1 VRRPRLRG
9 RRRQAPLFVGLLATA
24 GLVVVGGATAQPGG
38 NSIDS
43 KKAEAQQ
50 VLAQIAAMDA
60 QLEVRI
66 QKYDQATYKLAKIQ
80 KQLKTSRQELTY
92 AHTSLVHAQKT
103 LQQRA
108 VALYTAPQDDST
120 VSVILG
126 ATSLDDLMSR
136 LDTAKRV
143 SRQDAQT
150 VSTVTQFRDLVAR
163 HTKVLA
169 KATVQQQQEVARQA
183 AERGTVQRQ
192 LAERQSYLSHVKGQ
206 IRDLIAQ
213 QQAAQRAASQRAAA
227 IAAARLAAAT
237 PSPTPSLDSSTSTAT
252 VVDSGGGSVAS
263 SGHGTQVAQI
273 ALAQQGKPYVWAAAG
288 PNDFDC
294 SGLVVYVFAQIGISL
309 PHSSYSLA
317 GMGQPVD
324 RADLEPGD
332 LVFFNGDSH
341 VGIYIGGGQM
351 VHAPHTGDV
360 VRVISIDEHG
370 GYGHARRI

>member
-1 VRRPRLRG
+1 
-9 RRRQAPLFVGLLATA
+9 
-24 GLVVVGGATAQPGG
+24 VVAGGATAQPGG
-38 NSIDS
+38 SIEG

-50 VLAQIAAMDA
+50 VMAQIAAMDA

-66 QKYDQATYKLAKIQ
+66 QRYDEATYKLAQIQ
-80 KQLKTSRQELTY
+80 KQLKTSTQELAY
-92 AHTSLVHAQKT
+92 ARTSLVHAQKT

-126 ATSLDDLMSR
+126 ATSLDDLMTR

-150 VSTVTQFRDLVAR
+150 VSSVTQFRDLVVR
-163 HTKVLA
+163 HTRVLA
-169 KATVQQQQEVARQA
+169 KARAQQQQEVARQA
-183 AERGTVQRQ
+183 AERGTVERQ
-192 LAERQSYLSHVKGQ
+192 LAERQNYLANVKGQ
-206 IRDLIAQ
+206 IRQLIEA
-213 QQAAQRAASQRAAA
+213 QQAAERAAA
-227 IAAARLAAAT
+227 ARAAAVARARLAAAT
-237 PSPTPSLDSSTSTAT
+237 PTPSPSVSLDTSTAT
-252 VVDSGGGSVAS
+252 VVESSGGGSVPS
-263 SGHGTQVAQI
+263 SGHGSEVASI

-288 PNDFDC
+288 PSAFDC
-294 SGLVVYVFAQIGISL
+294 SGLVMYAFAQIGISL
-309 PHSSYSLA
+309 PHSSYAQA

-360 VRVISIDEHG
+360 VRVISIDAHG